1 MEENTDIEL
10 VEVPAEEAIP
20 HNVVFVTN
28 IAFAKKPRLTKEA
41 KIKLEKDK
49 DYLRNTTL
57 EVPEKILKLQE
68 KDYNIFKDAVETFV
82 YNTITRRFRAEVVF
96 AQVWLPFESAE

>member
-1 MEENTDIEL
+1 MEETTDIEKMI
-10 VEVPAEEAIP
+10 EVSAEEEIP
-20 HNVVFVTN
+20 HNVIFVTN

-57 EVPEKILKLQE
+57 EVPEKIMILKE
-68 KDYNIFKDAVETFV
+68 KNYDLFKDAVESFA
-82 YNTITRRFRAEVVF
+82 YNTITRRFRSEVVS
-96 AQVWLPFESAE
+96 AQVWLPLE